1 MNYKNKKVLN
11 STLLYFML
19 IITSLIFI
27 LPVYWI
33 FIKAVNG
40 PVGIFAY
47 PPDIWPKQFSMTNF
61 QNAFTHFDL
70 IQNFVNTGKILLFA
84 LTGATISSAIVGFGF
99 ARLRFPGRNLLFMIV
114 IASILI
120 PWDVRIIPQF
130 MVFSKLGWIN
140 TYLPLVVPLWF
151 GYPFYIFIFRQ
162 FIMQIPYEL
171 DESAI
176 IDGCHRWS
184 IFINI
189 ILPLLKA
196 PVITVL
202 VLEFVRSWNDFLDPL
217 IFLNTSSKYTLS
229 LGIYYMITPYNMD
242 WGAVMAAA
250 SVAVLFPVL
259 TFFFLQKYLLGGLTF
274 DGLKG

>member
-1 MNYKNKKVLN
+1 MVFL
-11 STLLYFML
+11 
-19 IITSLIFI
+19 

-33 FIKAVNG
+33 FVKAING

-47 PPDIWPKQFSMTNF
+47 PPDIWPKRFSIENF
-61 QNAFTHFDL
+61 KTAFSTYHL
-70 IQNFVNTGKILLFA
+70 MRNYANTGKILLFA
-84 LTGATISSAIVGFGF
+84 LSGATISSSIVGFGF
-99 ARLRFPGRNLLFMIV
+99 ARLRFPGRSLLFMIV

-120 PWDVRIIPQF
+120 PWDVKVIPQF
-130 MVFSKLGWIN
+130 MLFSKLGWIN

-151 GYPFYIFIFRQ
+151 GFPFYIFIFRQ

-184 IFINI
+184 IFTHI

-196 PVITVL
+196 PIITVM

-217 IFLNTSSKYTLS
+217 IYLNSSLKYTLS

-250 SVAVLFPVL
+250 AVAVLFPVL
-259 TFFFLQKYLLGGLTF
+259 VFFFLQKYLLGGLSF